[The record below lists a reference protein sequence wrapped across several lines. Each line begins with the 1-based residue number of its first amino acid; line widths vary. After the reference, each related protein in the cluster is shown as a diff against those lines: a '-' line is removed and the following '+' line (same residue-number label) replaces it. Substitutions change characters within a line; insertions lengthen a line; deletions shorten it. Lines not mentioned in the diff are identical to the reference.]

1 MTKPDYND
9 LKFYQDLGF
18 KSGVEI
24 HQQLLTAKKTFC
36 HCPAGRYTPKYDA
49 EILRHM
55 RPTLSELGEYD
66 GCALMEFKTKK
77 NVIYRL
83 NRETTC
89 TYEMDDTP
97 PFLVNQSGLDIVIE
111 IALLLNC
118 SLVDEM
124 HISRKQYLDGSIP
137 TGFQRTAVV
146 GINGWIPYKD
156 RKIGISHICYEEDA
170 CREISD
176 VGHKIVFKTDRL
188 GMPLIEVITYPDM
201 RTPEEV
207 KEVVIELGRLM
218 RSTGKVRRGI
228 GSVRQDVNV
237 SVAGGSRVEIKGVP
251 KTGWIPALTH
261 HEALRQCD
269 LLLISKLLAQRNI
282 TEATLNTPKF
292 DLTKTLTD
300 TKSEMIKSVPAKRRY
315 IGGIKLTG
323 LAGII
328 TQPAQPT
335 KTFADEIAGRIRV
348 IACLDKMPNFFHT
361 DSANPD
367 GVARGATGMGQY
379 PDYPGSA
386 DDLALIKQALE
397 LGKADVGVV
406 VWGSSGDVATALE
419 ETRLRVIDA
428 IRGVPNET
436 RQPFKSGINDFERI
450 LPGANRM
457 YPDTDS
463 PPTRIT
469 TERIEAIRAQM
480 KDPPMVRETRY
491 LGLGI
496 PPRIAREL
504 ADSNRAPAAD
514 KILAATNRAN
524 PTLVAVTLTQQIK
537 ALRRKGVDVTKITD
551 NALTELFSLYAGNA
565 FYKEAIPR
573 ILKTVTADGADK
585 ADVKAAIQKLG
596 ITPLPESKY
605 DSAVKEVIKASTF
618 KPYHP
623 KDSGIAD
630 KKVRYYAGRVMKKY
644 KGRINGQVLG
654 KYIQQAL

>member
-1 MTKPDYND
+1 MPKQDYNN

-24 HQQLLTAKKTFC
+24 HQQLLTVHKTFC
-36 HCPAGRYTPKYDA
+36 NCPAGRYTPKYDA

-77 NVIYRL
+77 QVIYRL

-146 GINGWIPYKD
+146 GINGWIPYKG

-176 VGHKIVFKTDRL
+176 VGHRIVFKTDRL

-207 KEVVIELGRLM
+207 REVVIELGRLM

-251 KTGWIPALTH
+251 KVNWIPALTH
-261 HEALRQCD
+261 HEALRQRD
-269 LLLISKLLAQRNI
+269 LLAISKLLAQRGI

-292 DLTKTLTD
+292 DLTKTLAD
-300 TKSEMIKSVPAKRRY
+300 TKSELIKSVPTKRRY

-323 LAGII
+323 LSGII
-328 TQPAQPT
+328 NQPAQPT

-348 IACLDKMPNFFHT
+348 IACLDKMPNYFHT
-361 DSANPD
+361 
-367 GVARGATGMGQY
+367 GQY

-386 DDLALIKQALE
+386 EDLALINKALE

-406 VWGSSGDVATALE
+406 VWGSTEDVATALE
-419 ETRLRVIDA
+419 EVRLRVIDA

-504 ADSNRAPAAD
+504 ADSNRAIAAD

-524 PTLVAVTLTQQIK
+524 PTLVAVTLTQQMK
-537 ALRRKGVDVTKITD
+537 ALRRKGIDVVKITD
-551 NALTELFSLYAGNA
+551 SVLAELFTLYAKGA

-596 ITPLPESKY
+596 ITPLPEGKY

-630 KKVRYYAGRVMKKY
+630 KKLRYYAGRVMKKY

-654 KYIQQAL
+654 NYIQKAL